1 MEDHGKRALQVTQAG
16 MSPVDWLMARLGGS
30 RALFAL
36 GRGRLKIGS
45 ALLRLPDGNQH
56 YFKGTRDGPH
66 AEFDVKR
73 WRALGRM
80 ARGGALGFARS
91 YMDGDWDTPDLAQ
104 VCALG
109 SANRHSMAQGLRGSA
124 LMRGVDRLRHVLRA
138 NTKGQARKNIAFHYD
153 LGNGFYSPWLDETM
167 TYSSALFAP
176 GDQGLETAQLRKYR
190 RLLDVLQVKPG
201 DHILEIGSG
210 WGGFA
215 EVAAAERGCRVTG
228 LTLSREQLDYASGR
242 MARQGLS
249 DKVQFALRDYR
260 DETGRYDHVVS
271 IEMFEA
277 VGEAYWPVYFDT
289 LRRVLKPGGRAGL
302 QIITIDEGLF
312 PAYRKSADF
321 IQTYIFPGGMLP
333 TIAALQKHTA
343 KAGLGWCDMRSFADS
358 YAQTLSLWRT
368 RFNAAFEA
376 GALPHGFDDVFRRLW
391 NFYLP
396 IAKGDFAAAALMWCS
411 LLWCGIRARRAGL

>member
-1 MEDHGKRALQVTQAG
+1 M
-16 MSPVDWLMARLGGS
+16 
-30 RALFAL
+30 
-36 GRGRLKIGS
+36 
-45 ALLRLPDGNQH
+45 
-56 YFKGTRDGPH
+56 
-66 AEFDVKR
+66 
-73 WRALGRM
+73 
-80 ARGGALGFARS
+80 
-91 YMDGDWDTPDLAQ
+91 
-104 VCALG
+104 
-109 SANRHSMAQGLRGSA
+109 
-124 LMRGVDRLRHVLRA
+124 
-138 NTKGQARKNIAFHYD
+138 
-153 LGNGFYSPWLDETM
+153 
-167 TYSSALFAP
+167 
-176 GDQGLETAQLRKYR
+176 
-190 RLLDVLQVKPG
+190 
-201 DHILEIGSG
+201 
-210 WGGFA
+210 
-215 EVAAAERGCRVTG
+215 AAAERGCRVTG

-260 DETGRYDHVVS
+260 DETGSYDHVVS

-391 NFYLP
+391 NFYLAYCEGGFRGGS
-396 IAKGDFAAAALMWCS
+396 IDVVQLALV
-411 LLWCGIRARRAGL
+411 RD

>member
-1 MEDHGKRALQVTQAG
+1 MEDHGKRALQVMQAG

-36 GRGRLKIGS
+36 ANGRLKSGS

-56 YFKGTRDGPH
+56 YFKGTQDGPH

-210 WGGFA
+210 WG
-215 EVAAAERGCRVTG
+215 
-228 LTLSREQLDYASGR
+228 
-242 MARQGLS
+242 
-249 DKVQFALRDYR
+249 ALPK
-260 DETGRYDHVVS
+260 
-271 IEMFEA
+271 
-277 VGEAYWPVYFDT
+277 WP
-289 LRRVLKPGGRAGL
+289 PPNGG
-302 QIITIDEGLF
+302 
-312 PAYRKSADF
+312 
-321 IQTYIFPGGMLP
+321 
-333 TIAALQKHTA
+333 AALP
-343 KAGLGWCDMRSFADS
+343 
-358 YAQTLSLWRT
+358 
-368 RFNAAFEA
+368 
-376 GALPHGFDDVFRRLW
+376 ALP
-391 NFYLP
+391 
-396 IAKGDFAAAALMWCS
+396 
-411 LLWCGIRARRAGL
+411 